1 MKNIIMLFAVVALLA
16 SNVKQETKE
25 SDFAQKKG
33 SEYTTIKLNDRFNN
47 TLKKGNWDS
56 IYRYD
61 EATFSPVYLGD
72 VKSEIKLI
80 YKPELTGNRMYD
92 WECAWRW
99 KSPSDSTLLITIDT
113 SRVIGYP
120 MGIWEYYKKPEYRR
134 NIMSYPVFLENI
146 SEDTMSVGF
155 GDVLDLMVENK
166 DENGQWQKM
175 LEPFIY
181 DCGTG
186 LGYIY
191 LAPHQIAVTAMPIC
205 EGSYRTEMRI
215 VFRVSSDQCIYSN
228 VFEDFWNE

>member
-1 MKNIIMLFAVVALLA
+1 MKKILILFAVVALLA
-16 SNVKQETKE
+16 CNLKQETKV

-33 SEYTTIKLNDRFNN
+33 SNYTTIELNDRFNN
-47 TLKKGNWDS
+47 PLIKGNWDS
-56 IYRYD
+56 IFKD
-61 EATFSPVYLGD
+61 HEATFSPVYLGD

-99 KSPSDSTLLITIDT
+99 KIPSDSTLLITIDT

-146 SEDTMSVGF
+146 SEDTLSVGV
-155 GDVLDLMVENK
+155 GDVLTLIVENK

-175 LEPFIY
+175 LKPFIY

-191 LAPHQIAVTAMPIC
+191 LAPHQIAVTALPIC
-205 EGSYRTEMRI
+205 EGTLRTELRMGFILSREK
-215 VFRVSSDQCIYSN
+215 CIYSN
-228 VFEDFWNE
+228 VIVGSRNN